1 MYRYHLEICK
11 PFSLISKKYWIK
23 EIIIGI
29 IDKINR
35 IKILCPDKE
44 LLNSEKITNIIPEK
58 NIKTRC
64 FLCELFSLDE
74 KSKNEF
80 SLNNDDLLNK
90 VFNKDII
97 MSKLTNILRNS
108 NWGLLYV
115 FIQYL
120 IQ

>member
-74 KSKNEF
+74 KSKKLEVKAN
-80 SLNNDDLLNK
+80 
-90 VFNKDII
+90 II
-97 MSKLTNILRNS
+97 KNIGLIN
-108 NWGLLYV
+108 LLYN
-115 FIQYL
+115 
-120 IQ
+120 